1 MKNFYFSKREAIS
14 FGWKKMRENM
24 GFLGLVLLF
33 TFLVS
38 SGSTFFERYLNDM
51 SLLRNLYGMVFA
63 VLTTIIQMGFLKI
76 ILKIHDEQEAE
87 FSDLFSSFHL
97 FFKYFI
103 ASILYGIVV
112 AFGLVLLIVPGI
124 ILAIKYV
131 FYDYLII
138 DKELGPLEALR
149 ESSRITGGVKWQ
161 LFIFMLLVF
170 LINFA
175 GILFFGVG
183 LLLTIPA
190 TTIATAYVYRR
201 LLARVE
207 ETQPTE
213 LSEQSGF

>member
-1 MKNFYFSKREAIS
+1 
-14 FGWKKMRENM
+14 
-24 GFLGLVLLF
+24 
-33 TFLVS
+33 
-38 SGSTFFERYLNDM
+38 
-51 SLLRNLYGMVFA
+51 
-63 VLTTIIQMGFLKI
+63 
-76 ILKIHDEQEAE
+76 
-87 FSDLFSSFHL
+87 
-97 FFKYFI
+97 
-103 ASILYGIVV
+103 VV